1 MIKELNKSYEPNW
14 DEKIELSL
22 SLRDLQLI
30 YDCFGAVPL
39 KFLNYKHEVSKFA
52 NKYDAKYFT
61 NLYEELDDILYSHN
75 GVTDND
81 VSINNDIHIQFNII
95 GGDDNE

>member
-14 DEKIELSL
+14 DEKIEISL

-30 YDCFGAVPL
+30 YDCVGAVPL
-39 KFLNYKHEVSKFA
+39 KYLNAKHIVSKFA
-52 NKYDAKYFT
+52 NKYDATYFT
-61 NLYEELDDILYSHN
+61 CLYNELDDVLNAHN

-81 VSINNDIHIQFNII
+81 FSINLNVELDMI
-95 GGDDNE
+95 GGDNNE